1 MQVMRQMPA
10 SFPVPADSPAL
21 FIMLFY
27 STLLLISFLIW
38 VAFNRKP
45 LNIQALHL

>member
-10 SFPVPADSPAL
+10 SFPVPVDTTAL

-27 STLLLISFLIW
+27 SAILLISFLIW
-38 VAFNRKP
+38 LAFNRKP
-45 LNIQALHL
+45 FNIQALHL